1 MSFDDELVA
10 ARAAELASRP
20 GVSFETSRFLT
31 PHEQAV
37 FFRAAAGIS
46 ADKLNRLF
54 FYGGCRGAERRAA
67 VFFPEWA
74 DIGGAPPNLPDTP
87 LFSSGREEFFIK
99 TVPLYGGD
107 EVYGITCI
115 SVKGSGYRT
124 LFHRDYLGSVLALG
138 IDRGSVGDIVP
149 ENGFSARIFVTS
161 KIAPLISSELD
172 RVGSDKVTVKEEAP
186 PDGFTAERKTEQI
199 TAVAASMRLDALIG
213 AVFPLSRS
221 DAKEL
226 VLRGLCEVNFEDED
240 RPDRTVGPGDV
251 ISARGYGKF
260 SVGEETGVTRSGKI
274 RVTVNKYV

>member
-1 MSFDDELVA
+1 MSFDDEIAA

-46 ADKLNRLF
+46 AEKLNRLF

-99 TVPLYGGD
+99 TIPDYGGA
-107 EVYGITCI
+107 EVHGITCL
-115 SVKGSGYRT
+115 SVEGSGYRT
-124 LFHRDYLGSVLALG
+124 LCHRDYLGSLLALG
-138 IDRGSVGDIVP
+138 IDRSALGDIVAVSDH
-149 ENGFSARIFVTS
+149 GARIFVLR
-161 KIAPLISSELD
+161 KIAPFISSELD
-172 RVGSDKVTVKEEAP
+172 RVGSDKVTVRQEIP
-186 PDGFTAERKTEQI
+186 PEGFTAERKTEEI
-199 TAVAASMRLDALIG
+199 PAVTASMRLDALIG

-226 VLRGLCEVNFEDED
+226 VLRGLCEVNFEVED
-240 RPDRTVGPGDV
+240 RPDRTVSPGDV

-260 SVGEETGVTRSGKI
+260 AVGEEAGVTRSGKV
-274 RVTVNKYV
+274 RVTVKKYV

>member
-20 GVSFETSRFLT
+20 GVSFEVSRFLT

-87 LFSSGREEFFIK
+87 LFSSGREEFFIN
-99 TVPLYGGD
+99 TVPAYGGD
-107 EVYGITCI
+107 EVHGITCI
-115 SVKGSGYRT
+115 SVRGSGYRS
-124 LFHRDYLGSVLALG
+124 LSHRDYLGSILSLG
-138 IDRGSVGDIVP
+138 IDRSQLGDVVP
-149 ENGFSARIFVTS
+149 QDGHSARIFVFR
-161 KIAPLISSELD
+161 KIAPFISSELD
-172 RVGSDKVTVKEEAP
+172 RVGSDKVTVTEEIP
-186 PDGFTAERKTEQI
+186 PDGFTAERKTEDVQ
-199 TAVAASMRLDALIG
+199 AVAASMRLDAILG
-213 AVFPLSRS
+213 AVFPMSRS

-226 VLRGLCEVNFEDED
+226 VLRELCEVNFETEG
-240 RPDRTVGPGDV
+240 RPDRTVGCGDV

-260 SVGEETGVTRSGKI
+260 SVEEETGVTRSGKI
-274 RVTVNKYV
+274 RVTVKKYV